1 MRQYY
6 EPLFTFIFVA
16 IFIIASGLLLG
27 TYDATQAD
35 TFDCERIRS
44 ECVPRGPKPICPNR
58 IRSECVPH
66 DERPTCPDVNLT
78 PRCPIDAAKERR
90 N

>member
-6 EPLFTFIFVA
+6 ESLLTFIFVA

-27 TYDATQAD
+27 TIDATQTD
-35 TFDCERIRS
+35 TQDCQRIRS

>member
-6 EPLFTFIFVA
+6 EPFLTFIFVA

-35 TFDCERIRS
+35 MLDCERIRS
-44 ECVPRGPKPICPNR
+44 ECIPREQKPLCPNM
-58 IRSECVPH
+58 
-66 DERPTCPDVNLT
+66 NLT
-78 PRCPIDAAKERR
+78 PRCPLDAAKYRR
-90 N
+90 ID